1 MHCASGS
8 LVFAVTGPE
17 RKPVGSTAC
26 FGTETL
32 PHMAKVLE
40 TLHETMEVNLLV
52 KICGLSL
59 YC

>member
-1 MHCASGS
+1 MHCVSGS
-8 LVFAVTGPE
+8 LVFAAMDSE

-40 TLHETMEVNLLV
+40 TCMND
-52 KICGLSL
+52 GG
-59 YC
+59 